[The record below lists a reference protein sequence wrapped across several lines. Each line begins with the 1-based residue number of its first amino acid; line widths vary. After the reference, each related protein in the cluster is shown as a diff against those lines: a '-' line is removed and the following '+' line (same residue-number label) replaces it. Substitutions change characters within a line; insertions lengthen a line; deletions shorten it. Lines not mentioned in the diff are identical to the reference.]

1 MRKPSV
7 FERARRATVSL
18 ALGNNKDGLKTI
30 GSGFAVYGRIPGL
43 IVTAK
48 HVLVPGVHVLVM
60 EPMTKHADGTLGP
73 LRARSYAIEQIS
85 RVVHTTA
92 DLAILVTEGREFPEG
107 RSLALMDDSGGVGVG
122 HEVASCGWPYGEKIN
137 PQGQRALPTCTATT
151 GIVGAILPHPRVN
164 PEARS
169 LYRVQMPLNPGN
181 SGGPVFDPRT
191 GRVVGVVSKGVV
203 LRYPYKDENDQ
214 DAVVKVPSGLAYVVP
229 IEALEECLDT
239 YRQLRKGADNG
250 QEG

>member
-1 MRKPSV
+1 M
-7 FERARRATVSL
+7 FERARRATVSF
-18 ALGNNKDGLKTI
+18 ALENNKGGLKTI
-30 GSGFAVYGRIPGL
+30 GSGFAVCGEIRGL

-48 HVLVPGVHVLVM
+48 HVLVPGVRVLVM
-60 EPMTKHADGTLGP
+60 DPMTKHADGTLGP
-73 LRARSYAIEQIS
+73 LTARGYSIEQIS
-85 RVVHTTA
+85 RVVHPTA
-92 DLAILVTEGREFPEG
+92 DLAILVIEGREFPAG

-137 PQGQRALPTCTATT
+137 PREQRALPTCTATT

-191 GRVVGVVSKGVV
+191 GKVVGVVSQGVV
-203 LRYPYKDENDQ
+203 LRYPYKDDNEQ

-229 IEALEECLDT
+229 IDALGECLT
-239 YRQLRKGADNG
+239 IYRQLSKGGDNE
-250 QEG
+250 QED